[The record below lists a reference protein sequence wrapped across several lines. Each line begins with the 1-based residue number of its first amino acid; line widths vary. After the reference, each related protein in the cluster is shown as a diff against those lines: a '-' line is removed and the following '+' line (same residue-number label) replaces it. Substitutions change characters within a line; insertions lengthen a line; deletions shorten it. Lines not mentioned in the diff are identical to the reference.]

1 MLWVTLIAR
10 QGPALFLSAQAVGNS
25 GWSLCICLTLL
36 ALGFKHKLCITNVF
50 YLKLISASHSRGVFA
65 IGISRIDGSRGKK
78 KWKECNGSC
87 DSTVPPLLSRR
98 RLIVNGR
105 PLGCGN
111 TPSGPYPCSGKS
123 RDYCQGIRACHSASP
138 PLPLPNP
145 LNLTFITKI
154 IKKKKNTGCV
164 WRTRHILA

>member
-1 MLWVTLIAR
+1 MQGLTLIAC
-10 QGPALFLSAQAVGNS
+10 QGPALFLSAQVAGNS
-25 GWSLCICLTLL
+25 VWSLYICLTPV

-50 YLKLISASHSRGVFA
+50 YLKLISPSHRRGLFA
-65 IGISRIDGSRGKK
+65 NGNSRIKGARGEIKK
-78 KWKECNGSC
+78 IKQYDGSC

-123 RDYCQGIRACHSASP
+123 RDYCQGIRACRKASP
-138 PLPLPNP
+138 PRPFPNP
-145 LNLTFITKI
+145 LNLTSIT
-154 IKKKKNTGCV
+154 
-164 WRTRHILA
+164 